1 MACCEYVK
9 LKDDIDWGRMEIECI
24 LDLPQTPGRQG
35 TETVQSSLQYSNS
48 TVQSSLTECLPRFLF
63 YPSNLAHVTVHYVS
77 VMSLPVMRLS

>member
-35 TETVQSSLQYSNS
+35 TETVQSSLTSC
-48 TVQSSLTECLPRFLF
+48 VPRFLF

>member
-35 TETVQSSLQYSNS
+35 TETVQSSLTVQYS
-48 TVQSSLTECLPRFLF
+48 TVIINRVPSPFPILPK
-63 YPSNLAHVTVHYVS
+63 
-77 VMSLPVMRLS
+77 